1 MEHIGLKTTR
11 LRSLGGEQL
20 ILGNSDVINTRIR
33 NLGRME
39 DRRGALKV
47 GVTYD
52 TPRDLLAQIPGWIEE
67 IVAAQEETRFD
78 RCHLSGFA
86 DSAIEFDTVFY
97 MTVPS
102 TPGSWTRSRRCCS
115 RSTNGS
121 TGTAS
126 SSRTRHRSST
136 RSPRLVDK
144 NPLES
149 IVWAAVAAGFG
160 PAAHGFGTHTVSL
173 PFRQD
178 LRVRHARGVTS
189 AGTRPASQS
198 TRMDTTDFSFHTS
211 PIMLLSGTANP
222 ALAQGIADVL
232 GERLCDVTIKR
243 FADGEIFVRIDENV
257 RGRDVFLIQPTNPP
271 AENVLELL
279 ILLDAAKR
287 ASAARVTAVVPYY
300 GYGRSDR
307 KDQPRV
313 SIAAKLLANLMTAA
327 GADRVLSIDFHQ
339 HQIQGFFDI
348 PVDHLYAAP
357 VFRRYYEMKKL
368 DNLVVVATDVSA
380 AKMARGYA
388 RRLGGDLAIIDKRRP
403 APNEAEVSNIV
414 GEVEGKHCIVPDDMI
429 DTAGTMVSAIEV
441 LKERG
446 ALDIYV
452 LATHPLFSG
461 RRWSA
466 SRWPT

>member
-1 MEHIGLKTTR
+1 
-11 LRSLGGEQL
+11 
-20 ILGNSDVINTRIR
+20 
-33 NLGRME
+33 
-39 DRRGALKV
+39 
-47 GVTYD
+47 
-52 TPRDLLAQIPGWIEE
+52 
-67 IVAAQEETRFD
+67 
-78 RCHLSGFA
+78 
-86 DSAIEFDTVFY
+86 
-97 MTVPS
+97 
-102 TPGSWTRSRRCCS
+102 
-115 RSTNGS
+115 
-121 TGTAS
+121 
-126 SSRTRHRSST
+126 
-136 RSPRLVDK
+136 
-144 NPLES
+144 
-149 IVWAAVAAGFG
+149 
-160 PAAHGFGTHTVSL
+160 
-173 PFRQD
+173 
-178 LRVRHARGVTS
+178 
-189 AGTRPASQS
+189 
-198 TRMDTTDFSFHTS
+198 MDTTDFSFHTS

-222 ALAQGIADVL
+222 ALAQGIAGVL

-271 AENVLELL
+271 AESVLELL
-279 ILLDAAKR
+279 ILIDAAKR

-446 ALDIYV
+446 ALDVYV

-461 RRWSA
+461 PALERLGSA
-466 SRWPT
+466 DVKEITVTDTVPLAPGVQEALPNLTVLSVASLLAQAIESTHTNSSVSMLFK

>member
-1 MEHIGLKTTR
+1 
-11 LRSLGGEQL
+11 
-20 ILGNSDVINTRIR
+20 
-33 NLGRME
+33 
-39 DRRGALKV
+39 
-47 GVTYD
+47 
-52 TPRDLLAQIPGWIEE
+52 
-67 IVAAQEETRFD
+67 
-78 RCHLSGFA
+78 
-86 DSAIEFDTVFY
+86 
-97 MTVPS
+97 
-102 TPGSWTRSRRCCS
+102 
-115 RSTNGS
+115 
-121 TGTAS
+121 
-126 SSRTRHRSST
+126 
-136 RSPRLVDK
+136 
-144 NPLES
+144 
-149 IVWAAVAAGFG
+149 
-160 PAAHGFGTHTVSL
+160 
-173 PFRQD
+173 
-178 LRVRHARGVTS
+178 
-189 AGTRPASQS
+189 
-198 TRMDTTDFSFHTS
+198 MDTTDFSFHTS

-279 ILLDAAKR
+279 ILIDAAKR

-446 ALDIYV
+446 ALDVYV

-461 RRWSA
+461 PALERLGSA
-466 SRWPT
+466 DVREITVTDTVPLAPGVQEALPNLTVLSVASLLAQAIESTHTNSSVSMLFK